1 MELMHIT
8 KENYEEK
15 VAQAGQPV
23 LLEFSAPWCS
33 YCRRI
38 EGVVKKLP
46 EAYADRTLVGQI
58 NIDESPELAKDFSV
72 DIIPSFIVVRDGKA
86 SDKLIAPG
94 SKADI
99 DAWMQA
105 QSV

>member
-1 MELMHIT
+1 MD
-8 KENYEEK
+8 NYEEK

-46 EAYADRTLVGQI
+46 QAYEGRALVGQV
-58 NIDESPELAKDFSV
+58 NIDETPELAKQFSV
-72 DIIPSFIVVRDGKA
+72 DTIPSFIVVREGKGG
-86 SDKLIAPG
+86 DKLVAPG